1 VGPRDTRETQFRDFV
16 AARSAALLRIAYLV
30 SGDVH
35 LAEDL
40 LQTTLART
48 YLAWRRLDGL
58 DSLEAY
64 SRRVLLNTA
73 TSWWRRR
80 WRGERATLDVP
91 ERPVSDQAE
100 RVVERDAVW
109 RLLRTLPARQRAVLV
124 LRYYEDLSEAEIA
137 AQLGL
142 STGTVKSHASRAL
155 AALRTQL
162 AEEPDLRRRSGP
174 PGPPGAQTPRIPLG
188 PVRPAGSTT
197 PPGPHGPMTLL
208 TFGEAR

>member
-1 VGPRDTRETQFRDFV
+1 VGPTDTRETQFRDFV
-16 AARSAALLRIAYLV
+16 SARSAALLRIAYLV
-30 SGDVH
+30 SGDAD

-80 WRGERATLDVP
+80 WRGERPTLDVP
-91 ERPVSDQAE
+91 ERPVSDQTEHVA
-100 RVVERDAVW
+100 ERDAVW

-124 LRYYEDLSEAEIA
+124 LRYYEDLSEAQIA

-142 STGTVKSHASRAL
+142 SPGTVKSHASRAL

-162 AEEPDLRRRSGP
+162 AAEPDVRRRSGP
-174 PGPPGAQTPRIPLG
+174 PGPPGLPGPRVAP
-188 PVRPAGSTT
+188 T
-197 PPGPHGPMTLL
+197 PPQPPGQSPRPHGPMTLL
-208 TFGEAR
+208 TFGEAI